1 MEFFMAMKPPTSTH
15 QQQGHCQARDGKH
28 KIYARANADAEAKLT
43 AHLAQHI
50 PAQPFRGALRVV
62 TKWCYPIKAKHQDGE
77 WYTNKPDADN
87 LCKAL
92 YDIMSKLCYWK
103 DDSQVASSITEKFW
117 AACPGI
123 YVRIE
128 ELNSVEEGEA

>member
-1 MEFFMAMKPPTSTH
+1 MEFFMAMIPPTSTH
-15 QQQGHCQARDGKH
+15 QQQGHIQTANGKH

-43 AHLAQHI
+43 AYLAQHI
-50 PAQPFRGALRVV
+50 PAEPYRGALRVV
-62 TKWCYPIKAKHQDGE
+62 AKWCYPIKGKHRDGE

-92 YDIMSKLCYWK
+92 YDIMSKLGYWK

-117 AACPGI
+117 AEIPGVYI
-123 YVRIE
+123 RIE
-128 ELNSVEEGEA
+128 VIA